1 MTQPLLN
8 RWKVSDLCDSNS
20 PIYTVGKKAAI
31 KEVFQLL
38 TDKKILSVPIYDN
51 RAGKYKTF
59 VDILDLLVYIV
70 KIVGNDSIG
79 SGYETISSHPKFT
92 ANCAEL
98 ADGSHRNPFVPIDQ
112 SMSLATA
119 IERMNKNK
127 VHRLAVVNASGELSD
142 LFSQSDVLRFFSQH
156 LTSLP
161 FDTSKTVG
169 ELSLGYREVI
179 TVPMGRTVFYAFE
192 EIIKHSISGIGVT
205 NEDGTLIANLSASD
219 LKV

>member
-59 VDILDLLVYIV
+59 VDILDILVYIV

-98 ADGSHRNPFVPIDQ
+98 AGKVIFYDSELEDF
-112 SMSLATA
+112 SLFISTFQMVLTE
-119 IERMNKNK
+119 ILLY
-127 VHRLAVVNASGELSD
+127 RLI
-142 LFSQSDVLRFFSQH
+142 SQCH
-156 LTSLP
+156 
-161 FDTSKTVG
+161 
-169 ELSLGYREVI
+169 
-179 TVPMGRTVFYAFE
+179 
-192 EIIKHSISGIGVT
+192 
-205 NEDGTLIANLSASD
+205 
-219 LKV
+219 